1 VVREDEQRDVRGER
15 PDLAVL
21 TLVFA
26 QPMLVLDH
34 VTMPTLPDPSTGQ
47 RYLHG
52 HHEAVLRSHRQRTAA
67 NSAAYLLP
75 RLRPDASV
83 LDVGCGPGT
92 ITADLA
98 AHVPAG
104 TVVGIDAEPAI
115 VAEAQAGA
123 EASLGAR
130 GQANVTFEVGDVY
143 HLAFDDGRF
152 DVVHAHQV
160 LQHLAEPT
168 AALREMR
175 RVCRPGG
182 LVACR
187 DADYG
192 AMFWY
197 PSFHAMTEWQGL
209 YREVARS
216 AGGEPDAG
224 RHLIGWARAAG
235 FSHVEASASMWC
247 FATPEERAWWGGLW
261 AERLTLSRFAEQAT
275 VQHLA
280 GVADLARLAD
290 GWLAWVAEEDGCFFV
305 PHTEVLCTP

>member
-1 VVREDEQRDVRGER
+1 MAWVPGE
-15 PDLAVL
+15 PTEVPGEPAVL
-21 TLVFA
+21 PVPVA
-26 QPMLVLDH
+26 SPVPVSDH
-34 VTMPTLPDPSTGQ
+34 VTMSIPADPPASH

-75 RLRPDASV
+75 RLRRDASV

-98 AHVPAG
+98 THVPDG
-104 TVVGIDAEPAI
+104 TVVGVDAEPTI
-115 VAEAQAGA
+115 VAEA
-123 EASLGAR
+123 EASHGA
-130 GQANVTFEVGDVY
+130 QDNVTFEVGDVY
-143 HLAFDDGRF
+143 HLAFDDESF

-160 LQHLAEPT
+160 LQHLAEPV

-175 RVCRPGG
+175 RVCRPDG

-197 PSFHAMTEWQGL
+197 PPSDSMTTWQMI

-224 RHLIGWARAAG
+224 RHLLEWARAVG
-235 FSHVEASASMWC
+235 FSRIEASASMWC
-247 FATPEERAWWGGLW
+247 FATPEERVWWGELW
-261 AERLTLSRFAEQAT
+261 ADRLTRSRFAEQAT
-275 VQHLA
+275 LHHLA
-280 GVADLARLAD
+280 EVAELERLAD
-290 GWLAWVAEEDGCFFV
+290 GWRAWVAEEDGCFFV
-305 PHTEVLCTP
+305 PHAEVLCLP